1 MNRSFLPVVALALA
15 SLFLVQCKKEDKN
28 MVFDFNFYTSQSTAK
43 MFLYVDDAPKGILPY
58 FAQQPTCGSVSS
70 DGVAPLRMQ
79 LRSGSYRIVGK
90 DSLGTVLSSGTFHI
104 SANSMDNS
112 GDIGGQMSA
121 QQGHCVSLGLFY

>member
-70 DGVAPLRMQ
+70 DGVAPLAPEATGLWAKTASERCF
-79 LRSGSYRIVGK
+79 LPARF
-90 DSLGTVLSSGTFHI
+90 T
-104 SANSMDNS
+104 SAPTAWT
-112 GDIGGQMSA
+112 IAATSA
-121 QQGHCVSLGLFY
+121 GR